1 MKVNALCTLNYLLL
15 YVEFDGIS
23 FNFSAG
29 SVWTFNLNGF
39 PIEHVRSLELIIHL
53 LQEPEPG

>member
-1 MKVNALCTLNYLLL
+1 M
-15 YVEFDGIS
+15 EFDGIS